1 MQNVLVAGQDRQTNP
16 SAPVATMTT
25 AVKIVADVVE
35 LGQSGCERTGTLFA
49 LGDGLEVAHV
59 IVDNG
64 LESREFGVNL
74 RKW

>member
-1 MQNVLVAGQDRQTNP
+1 
-16 SAPVATMTT
+16 MTT

-64 LESREFGVNL
+64 LESREFGGNL